1 MALLSADIKFLLLR
15 ILGIRQPRRSA
26 LPHETI
32 GREPG
37 RGGLARAYSQDDWFA
52 IATGDPPETHW
63 RLRRHAPG
71 RCNRKS
77 MMKRSRV
84 RQWTEI
90 EKWGRFPE
98 SLPASLIER
107 EHAQCGR

>member
-52 IATGDPPETHW
+52 IATGDPRETETT
-63 RLRRHAPG
+63 RPG
-71 RCNRKS
+71 P
-77 MMKRSRV
+77 V
-84 RQWTEI
+84 QPQI
-90 EKWGRFPE
+90 YDEKKQSAAMDGD
-98 SLPASLIER
+98 
-107 EHAQCGR
+107 